1 MKSLDELSPTSGDML
16 GRAATASLSRAG
28 SLFNK
33 TRTPC
38 YLPPSIAGN
47 VPHLTPDNCSRIEDL
62 TAQVVDYADISGLM
76 KLAANKKRSFR
87 ELLNASNY
95 SVVLS
100 ARDYNSDSN
109 PPSSKATGF
118 MIETSGGRRTV
129 SVEEFMQATELLR
142 PELVVPLADE
152 IPIEKGRNR
161 HRAAVQT
168 TLDWLDACEALN
180 TSTIPMCGV
189 IVGGNDETLR
199 RMSAGETC
207 KRNVQAVLLSGLG
220 SCSDRVKRLKLIDA
234 AVSEIT
240 PTLLPRVVNGIGHP
254 LDVLDAINRGIDAFV
269 SPYPAT
275 ITKAGSALNFWV
287 SDDHDGDNV
296 REREGE
302 RERSGS
308 VLHLREQRFAT
319 DFGPLMVGCDCFA
332 CKNYTR
338 AYIHHLLNVREMLGD
353 ILLYLHNLQHYYR
366 FFSEIRTAIDDNR
379 FVAFQTEFTSK
390 FGEKPSTAPAI
401 IIPAAVV
408 ERKRKADAEKAVT
421 KADKAKAAVA
431 KHEAAIQKHPR
442 L

>member
-1 MKSLDELSPTSGDML
+1 ML
-16 GRAATASLSRAG
+16 
-28 SLFNK
+28 
-33 TRTPC
+33 
-38 YLPPSIAGN
+38 
-47 VPHLTPDNCSRIEDL
+47 SRIEDL

-129 SVEEFMQATELLR
+129 SVEE
-142 PELVVPLADE
+142 
-152 IPIEKGRNR
+152 
-161 HRAAVQT
+161 
-168 TLDWLDACEALN
+168 
-180 TSTIPMCGV
+180 
-189 IVGGNDETLR
+189 
-199 RMSAGETC
+199 
-207 KRNVQAVLLSGLG
+207 
-220 SCSDRVKRLKLIDA
+220 
-234 AVSEIT
+234 
-240 PTLLPRVVNGIGHP
+240 
-254 LDVLDAINRGIDAFV
+254 GIDAFV

-287 SDDHDGDNV
+287 SDDHDGDN
-296 REREGE
+296 
-302 RERSGS
+302 
-308 VLHLREQRFAT
+308 
-319 DFGPLMVGCDCFA
+319 
-332 CKNYTR
+332 
-338 AYIHHLLNVREMLGD
+338 
-353 ILLYLHNLQHYYR
+353 HYYR